1 MTQRDRYGERINP
14 RVYTGSKIVGYLYLI
29 LAVILVVQSIISIL
43 NIYGVIS
50 IMPFAELL
58 SGPSY
63 IVQAFEGLF
72 LMIAVMEMA
81 FAAIGLI
88 CFIGILR
95 EQEWAAGISLVLM
108 GLIALTMLMHLILTP
123 ALGALNIVLE
133 AITFGIAILSSVYV
147 MKNFKRFD

>member
-63 IVQAFEGLF
+63 IVQAFEGFF